1 MEPLGLE
8 VYYNGDRGL
17 TEFKIACYQSSGGA
31 WHYIGKYT
39 PDFLIIQRKNGAIH
53 KAIITETKGTIFAKE
68 ERFLEKRHFVEN
80 KFIPFNNDLF
90 GYKRFDY
97 LYLEDSMS
105 DAQRQILIHDRLC
118 EFFEEGAL

>member
-1 MEPLGLE
+1 MGWRSITTAIEGS
-8 VYYNGDRGL
+8 RS
-17 TEFKIACYQSSGGA
+17 FKIACYRSSGGA

-39 PDFLIIQRKNGAIH
+39 PDFLIIQRKNAAIH
-53 KAIITETKGTIFAKE
+53 KVIIAEAKGGIYAQAD
-68 ERFLEKRHFVEN
+68 RFPEKRWFVEN
-80 KFIPFNNDLF
+80 KFIPFNNDLY

-118 EFFEEGAL
+118 EFFGEA